1 MLDNYLT
8 DTLSIEN
15 YEIQIFRSL
24 FYAYPNYVFRFSF
37 LTTLDIYKD
46 YLKGCLTG
54 CKGFINAY
62 CDRRQSTIVHFSLE
76 EVAAFIRHRVLWPRN
91 FLIFIMWMNWRT
103 LQPTS
108 FSSWWTY
115 LDPCID
121 WLVTYCES
129 CIEMRDFHYI
139 TSLIVYWDKG
149 STATWQIPY
158 LSRITKFKFLD
169 FFFTHIQ
176 TMCLGFLFSQS

>member
-24 FYAYPNYVFRFSF
+24 FHAYPNYVFRFSF

-46 YLKGCLTG
+46 YFKGHLTG

-76 EVAAFIRHRVLWPRN
+76 EVATFVRHRVLWPRN
-91 FLIFIMWMNWRT
+91 FLIFIMWINWRI
-103 LQPTS
+103 LQLTS
-108 FSSWWTY
+108 FSSWCVSYVLGSVHRLLSHILGAVHWNER
-115 LDPCID
+115 LP
-121 WLVTYCES
+121 L
-129 CIEMRDFHYI
+129 HYK
-139 TSLIVYWDKG
+139 SNCV
-149 STATWQIPY
+149 
-158 LSRITKFKFLD
+158 
-169 FFFTHIQ
+169 
-176 TMCLGFLFSQS
+176 LG